1 MLRSDY
7 QAVCIESVQNANKV
21 SASIPSKV
29 PQRSI
34 RIERES
40 RYSVTPPFIL
50 IRHNA
55 TAAVQRDAAL

>member
-7 QAVCIESVQNANKV
+7 QAVCIERVQNANKV
-21 SASIPSKV
+21 SPSSPSKV
-29 PQRSI
+29 PQRSM
-34 RIERES
+34 RLERES
-40 RYSVTPPFIL
+40 CYRVTPPFIL